1 MKRNNKKGY
10 SLLEVLIVIGIITS
24 IIVSVFYF
32 YPKLKNSNTVNIE
45 VSNLN
50 TILSGIYGIYNG
62 NNYDGISNKLLIEAK
77 IIPNTMV
84 SNTLYKITNSWKGEV
99 IISAYKVKNRHSML
113 SMKYTNI
120 PQDQCA
126 LFVSSVE
133 KNFGAI
139 KTDVSYLQNNNQK
152 TSFIKNSYKNMDLN
166 IDNVAKGCS
175 EKYNNITF
183 YTK

>member
-1 MKRNNKKGY
+1 MKINSKKGY
-10 SLLEVLIVIGIITS
+10 SLLEVLIVIGIIAG
-24 IIVSVFYF
+24 IIVSIFYF
-32 YPKLKNSNTVNIE
+32 YPKLKNSNTINIE
-45 VSNLN
+45 VSNMN

-62 NNYDGISNKLLIEAK
+62 NNYNGLNNKILIEAK
-77 IIPNTMV
+77 IVPNTMV
-84 SNTLYKITNSWKGEV
+84 SNTPYKIINSWKGEV
-99 IISAYKVKNRHSML
+99 ILSTYTTDAKNSLL
-113 SMKYTNI
+113 SMKYMNI

-126 LFVSSVE
+126 LFISSVE

-139 KTDVSYLQNNNQK
+139 QTDVAYLQNNNQK
-152 TSFIKNSYKNMDLN
+152 TSFIKNIYKNMELN